1 MLKME
6 LFDSAINAKCW
17 SVALFSLP
25 TLRDLIAQESL
36 PPGICHPRPKKML
49 MPEGQRGSWGVLGAA
64 EID

>member
-1 MLKME
+1 MLKMA

-36 PPGICHPRPKKML
+36 PPGICHPRPKKIAYA
-49 MPEGQRGSWGVLGAA
+49 RGSAWELGGAGRS
-64 EID
+64 

>member
-1 MLKME
+1 MLKMA

-36 PPGICHPRPKKML
+36 PPGICHPRPKKNDYA
-49 MPEGQRGSWGVLGAA
+49 RGSAWELGGAGRS
-64 EID
+64 